1 MTEYPDLTSIIFN
14 IQKFSINDGPGIRTT
29 VFFKGC
35 PLRCRWCANPESQFP
50 QVQILWD
57 SKQCTHCLHCITS
70 CPAQAVSLLG
80 SRINTDR
87 AKCTGCRKC
96 VEECPTRARSAEGE
110 ERSIA
115 EVLRICLQDRDF
127 YEESHG
133 GVTLSGGE
141 VLSSPD
147 FAIALLT
154 ALKAEGIHTA
164 IETSG
169 YAAKDV
175 FLRVI
180 RQADLMFFDLKH
192 WQAKKHEAGT
202 GVSNELPLSNLKA
215 AIALGKEVMPRIPV
229 IPGYNDTLCDAAGF
243 IRRLKEV
250 RASCVQLL
258 PFHQFGQNKYTLLG
272 KTYAYDNVPAL
283 HKEELIPF
291 QQEFQK
297 EGIDAFFA

>member
-57 SKQCTHCLHCITS
+57 SRQCTHCLHCVTS
-70 CPAQAVSLLG
+70 CPAQAVSVLDNQI
-80 SRINTDR
+80 RTDR
-87 AKCTGCRKC
+87 TKCTGCRKC
-96 VEECPTRARSAEGE
+96 VDECPGRARSAEGE

-180 RQADLMFFDLKH
+180 RQVDLIFFDLKH
-192 WQAKKHEAGT
+192 WQAKEHKAGT

-229 IPGYNDTLCDAAGF
+229 IPGYNDALSDAAGF
-243 IRRLKEV
+243 VRRLKEV
-250 RASCVQLL
+250 RASRVQLL

-283 HKEELIPF
+283 HKEELLPF

>member
-57 SKQCTHCLHCITS
+57 SRQCTHCLHCVTS
-70 CPAQAVSLLG
+70 CPAQAVSVLDNQI
-80 SRINTDR
+80 RTDR
-87 AKCTGCRKC
+87 TKCTGCRKC
-96 VEECPTRARSAEGE
+96 VDECPGRARSAEGE

-192 WQAKKHEAGT
+192 WQAKEHKAGT

-229 IPGYNDTLCDAAGF
+229 IPGYNDALSDAAGF
-243 IRRLKEV
+243 VRRLKEV
-250 RASCVQLL
+250 RASRVQLL

-272 KTYAYDNVPAL
+272 KTYAYDSVPAL
-283 HKEELIPF
+283 HKEELLPF

>member
-57 SKQCTHCLHCITS
+57 SRQCTHCLHCVTS
-70 CPAQAVSLLG
+70 CPAQAVSVLDNQI
-80 SRINTDR
+80 RTDR
-87 AKCTGCRKC
+87 TKCTGCRKC
-96 VEECPTRARSAEGE
+96 VDECPGRARSAEGE

-180 RQADLMFFDLKH
+180 RQVDLIFFDLKH
-192 WQAKKHEAGT
+192 WQAKEHKAGT

-229 IPGYNDTLCDAAGF
+229 IPGYNDALSDAAGF
-243 IRRLKEV
+243 VRRLKEV
-250 RASCVQLL
+250 RASRVQLL

-272 KTYAYDNVPAL
+272 KTYAYDSVPAL
-283 HKEELIPF
+283 HKEELLPF

>member
-57 SKQCTHCLHCITS
+57 SRQCTHCLHCVTS
-70 CPAQAVSLLG
+70 CPAQAVSMLDNQI
-80 SRINTDR
+80 RTDR
-87 AKCTGCRKC
+87 TKCTGCRKC
-96 VEECPTRARSAEGE
+96 VDECPGRARSAEGE

-180 RQADLMFFDLKH
+180 RQADLIFFDLKH
-192 WQAKKHEAGT
+192 WQAKEHEAGT
-202 GVSNELPLSNLKA
+202 GVSNELPLSNLKV

-229 IPGYNDTLCDAAGF
+229 IPGYNDALSDAAGF
-243 IRRLKEV
+243 VRRLKEV
-250 RASCVQLL
+250 RASRVQLL

-297 EGIDAFFA
+297 EGIDAYFS